1 MSRGEEDKNI
11 NEEDKVIDLALR
23 PRNWDEFIGQER
35 IKKNLF
41 ILIEAAKKRNESPDH
56 IIFYGPAGLGKT
68 TLAYLVSKALNQ
80 PIKVTSGPAIERMAD
95 LASILSSLNPG
106 EILFIDEIHRLNK
119 AIEEILYPA
128 MENRTLNL
136 IIGKGPSAKTFQI
149 QLPPF
154 TLIGAT
160 TKYGMLSSPLRSR
173 FGAVFNLD
181 FYQNEE
187 MEKIIERSAKLLNVK
202 LEEPAKN
209 FLARVSRGTPRVANR
224 LLKRTRDYFQVNKGE
239 DSSQLID
246 LSSVKET
253 LELIDIDETGLEA
266 ADRKILETI
275 ITKFNGGPVG
285 LKALA
290 AATNEE
296 KDTIEEIYEP
306 FLMRLGFIERT
317 PKGRVATDM
326 AYKHLK
332 IEIEQR
338 GLFKKKKE

>member
-1 MSRGEEDKNI
+1 MSRDKEGKNS

-23 PRNWDEFIGQER
+23 PRSWDEFVGQEK
-35 IKKNLF
+35 IKRNLF
-41 ILIEAAKKRNESPDH
+41 ILIEAAKKRGESPDH

-68 TLAYLVSKALNQ
+68 TLAYLVSKELNQ
-80 PIKVTSGPAIERMAD
+80 PIKVTSGPAIEKMAD

-106 EILFIDEIHRLNK
+106 EIFFIDEIHRLNK
-119 AIEEILYPA
+119 AIEEVLYPA

-160 TKYGMLSSPLRSR
+160 TRYGMLSSPLRSR

-209 FLARVSRGTPRVANR
+209 FLAKVSRGTPRVANR
-224 LLKRTRDYFQVNKGE
+224 LLKRTRDYFQVSNDENPNESAIGL
-239 DSSQLID
+239 D
-246 LSSVKET
+246 SVKET
-253 LELIDIDETGLEA
+253 LKLIDIDEAGLEA
-266 ADRKILETI
+266 TDRKILETI
-275 ITKFNGGPVG
+275 ITKFSGGPVG
-285 LKALA
+285 LNALA

-296 KDTIEEIYEP
+296 KGTIEEIYEP

-317 PKGRVATDM
+317 PKGRVATQT
-326 AYKHLK
+326 AYKYLK
-332 IEIEQR
+332 ADQR
-338 GLFKKKKE
+338 GLFGKKKQ